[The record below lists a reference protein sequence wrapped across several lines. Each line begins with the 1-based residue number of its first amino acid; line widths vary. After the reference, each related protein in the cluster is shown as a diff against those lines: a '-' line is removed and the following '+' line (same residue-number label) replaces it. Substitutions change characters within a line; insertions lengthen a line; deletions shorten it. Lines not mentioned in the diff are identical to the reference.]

1 MRKILFASLF
11 FLYACG
17 GSKAPDVSHIEA
29 PLTVHR
35 FDQDFFQL
43 DTLQLPQQLELLRQK
58 YPDFLGDYLFGI
70 LGINNRLPEEEV
82 LQLIKKFI
90 SDYYPVYQDVQARF
104 KDMSSYQKDIRQGL
118 KYVKHYFPKYAVPEQ
133 LFTFIGPMDAFFE
146 AGTSIYGDIITQ
158 SGLGVGLQLH
168 LGADYHMYHSEMGLL
183 LYPTY
188 LSRRYTPEYIPVNT
202 LKNIV
207 DDIYPG
213 QNHKYNLIAQMVEKG
228 KKLYLLDLFL
238 PNTSDTLKLG
248 YTESQLNGCIKNE
261 GLIWNFFIK
270 NDLLYNQ
277 DINRIRGYL
286 NEGPNTPELGDGSP
300 GYIGLF
306 VGRQIVRAY
315 MAKFPDTK
323 PEDLLRK
330 DPEDLFMESKY
341 KPK

>member
-1 MRKILFASLF
+1 MRKILFASLI

-17 GSKAPDVSHIEA
+17 GNKAPDVSHIEA
-29 PLTVHR
+29 PLTVQR

-43 DTLQLPQQLELLRQK
+43 DTLQLTQQLEVLRQK

-70 LGINNRLPEEEV
+70 LGINNRLSEQEMF
-82 LQLIKKFI
+82 QLIKKFI
-90 SDYYPVYQDVQARF
+90 TDYHPVYQDAQAKF
-104 KDMSSYQKDIRQGL
+104 KDMSSYQKDIQQGL
-118 KYVKHYFPKYAVPEQ
+118 KYVKYYFPDYTLPEQ

-188 LSRRYTPEYIPVNT
+188 LSRRYTPDYIPVNA
-202 LKNIV
+202 LKNIA

-213 QNHKYNLIAQMVEKG
+213 QNNKNNLVAQMVEKG

-238 PNTSDTLKLG
+238 PHTSDTLKLG

-277 DINRIRGYL
+277 DVNRLRGYL

-323 PEDLLRK
+323 LEDLLKK